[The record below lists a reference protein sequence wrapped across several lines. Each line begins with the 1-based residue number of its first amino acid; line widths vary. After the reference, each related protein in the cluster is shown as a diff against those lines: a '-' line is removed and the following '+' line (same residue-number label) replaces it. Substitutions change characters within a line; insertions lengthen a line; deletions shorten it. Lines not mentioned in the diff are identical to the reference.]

1 MNTVG
6 KMTMTKRDKSI
17 TIRIDGDTLT
27 LLKDRAN
34 KNYRTIASEIL
45 LILHNDLKAIKE
57 IK

>member
-1 MNTVG
+1 
-6 KMTMTKRDKSI
+6 MTMTKRDKSI